1 MPAPATVS
9 HDHNFKNLILD
20 YPRQALTFFA
30 PSEAQEIDDTVRITP
45 IRQEQLKNR
54 LGDRFHEL
62 DVPLLVEWPD
72 GRREALLFIVEEE
85 SEPERFSIH
94 RLGHYCLDLAELCK
108 TDRVVPVVIFLRG
121 SRRIRKR
128 LELGSEH
135 FVFLSFSY
143 LFRILDELPVEQ
155 YRDSDNI
162 VARLNLPNM
171 AYPRQQAVDV
181 FAWALR
187 GLLQLEP
194 DQGKRLKYM
203 DFIDTYSDLDDNE
216 RQVFSQQ
223 YPQEKQIVMTW
234 SERMRSEG
242 RQQGM
247 QQGMQLGKKEGL
259 EEGMQQGE
267 LTVLTRLLIRRF
279 GPLDATITARLQQAS
294 SAELEQWAENIL
306 DAQTLEDVFGGA

>member
-1 MPAPATVS
+1 MPVPANVS
-9 HDHNFKNLILD
+9 HDQNFKNLILD
-20 YPRQALTFFA
+20 YPRQALEFFA

-72 GRREALLFIVEEE
+72 GRREALLFIIEEE
-85 SEPERFSIH
+85 SNPERFSIH

-108 TDRVVPVVIFLRG
+108 TDRMVPVVVFLRG
-121 SRRIRKR
+121 GQRIRKR

-135 FVFLSFSY
+135 FAFLSFSY
-143 LFRILDELPVEQ
+143 LFCILDELPVEQ

-171 AYPRQQAVDV
+171 AYPRQQVVDI

-187 GLLQLEP
+187 GLLLLEP
-194 DQGKRLKYM
+194 DQEKRLKYM
-203 DFIDTYSDLDDNE
+203 DFIDTYSALDDNE

-223 YPQEKQIVMTW
+223 YPQEKQIVMIW

-247 QQGMQLGKKEGL
+247 QLGRQEGL
-259 EEGMQQGE
+259 EEGVQRGE
-267 LTVLTRLLIRRF
+267 LAVLTRQLTRRF
-279 GPLDATITARLQQAS
+279 GPLDAATTVRLQQATL
-294 SAELEQWAENIL
+294 AELEQWAENIL
-306 DAQTLEDVFGGA
+306 DAQTLEEVFGSV